1 MVRRLA
7 LAGSHNCISLNPA
20 LANMQSAQLAIGV
33 VTSIVTSFTQSLGLT
48 LQRKSH
54 EDHAGPATATT
65 TAANALVPP
74 YYRRPLWLLGF
85 ALFLASSLG
94 GSTVTITL
102 LPVTIL
108 APLGAVTL
116 VSNALFARWLLA
128 HQFSQHAV
136 IATLLVIVG
145 GLLVGTFGTLP
156 LAPHDLDALL
166 RLYRRPVFITY
177 FTLTEG
183 LVLVL
188 IAVVYILGRTRDQ
201 RGVGKY
207 YMGLGDRRRSVA
219 QSHNTTT
226 GSSWSPSLRDSWDRL
241 IEDEVRQPAPT
252 LLMPKPHSEDSV
264 PPENE
269 AITELP
275 LHRLTTTPTP
285 TPASESSCVAVPQPS
300 SQQSDQTLPESL
312 PESLNTRLLQSPTS
326 PRAVDWGQFSF
337 PAVYPAAY
345 SFKLQYRSPE
355 PDYAFYHPRT
365 LLRTLTIP
373 SVVRAHRDT
382 IRGLLFGII
391 SGMLCSQSLLF
402 AKSGIELLI
411 TGFTRTSLP
420 DNDGGNHPVPNPF
433 TSPLTWFIVSGLIVT
448 ALAQLYFLSQSLELC
463 NTLIIAPLTFCSY
476 NVATLLNGLVYYD
489 QFSQLQP
496 LQFGLVFAGTVLLS
510 IGVFIL
516 SFGLHSLDSDNPT
529 TTSAPRD
536 SNGALDVSCQ
546 WQSGSEPC
554 TGSEGS
560 SVLHRIFEPVKML
573 SDSIRNILAMVP
585 QRFNQRS
592 ARSIDPTDELE
603 PLLSTEP

>member
-1 MVRRLA
+1 
-7 LAGSHNCISLNPA
+7 
-20 LANMQSAQLAIGV
+20 MQSAQLAIGV
-33 VTSIVTSFTQSLGLT
+33 GTSIVTSFTQSLGLT

-54 EDHAGPATATT
+54 EDHAHAGTAT
-65 TAANALVPP
+65 NAPAPP
-74 YYRRPLWLLGF
+74 YYRRPLWLVGF

-177 FTLTEG
+177 FALTEG

-188 IAVVYILGRTRDQ
+188 IVFVYILGRTRDH
-201 RGVGKY
+201 RGTGKY
-207 YMGLGDRRRSVA
+207 YLGLGDRRRSVA

-241 IEDEVRQPAPT
+241 IDDEARQPAPT
-252 LLMPKPHSEDSV
+252 LLMPKPRSEDSA
-264 PPENE
+264 PDDDE
-269 AITELP
+269 ATTELP
-275 LHRLTTTPTP
+275 LHRLTTTLTS
-285 TPASESSCVAVPQPS
+285 TPASESPHMAPSQPH
-300 SQQSDQTLPESL
+300 QLRLDQELLEPPPESV
-312 PESLNTRLLQSPTS
+312 NTRLLLSPTS

-337 PAVYPAAY
+337 PSVYPAAY

-355 PDYAFYHPRT
+355 PDYAIYHPRT
-365 LLRTLTIP
+365 LLRMLTIP

-411 TGFTRTSLP
+411 TGFTGTPSP
-420 DNDGGNHPVPNPF
+420 GNGGAHSMPNPF
-433 TSPLTWFIVSGLIVT
+433 TSPLTWFIVTGLIVT
-448 ALAQLYFLSQSLELC
+448 ALSQLYFLNRSLELC

-489 QFSQLQP
+489 QFSHLQP
-496 LQFGLVFAGTVLLS
+496 LQFGLVFGGTALLS

-516 SFGLHSLDSDNPT
+516 SFGLHSLDTDDPPATDVPRNSTGTFDDSCEQQSVPDSSIGSDE
-529 TTSAPRD
+529 
-536 SNGALDVSCQ
+536 
-546 WQSGSEPC
+546 SG
-554 TGSEGS
+554 
-560 SVLHRIFEPVKML
+560 VFRQILRAAKML
-573 SDSIRNILAMVP
+573 SGSVRRTLSAIP
-585 QRFNQRS
+585 QYLNQRS
-592 ARSIDPTDELE
+592 AASTGPSDELE
-603 PLLSTEP
+603 PLLSTES